1 MTGKLEEI
9 ELSESLSSAHGMEH
23 SPKRA
28 TQFSPMSPFRMNSPA
43 LLNMKSGR
51 SSKDMRGSAAAA
63 GTNEWDAAEDPCLS
77 ERMVMYVA
85 KRKVGLEMNPL

>member
-1 MTGKLEEI
+1 MLPPVRKGV
-9 ELSESLSSAHGMEH
+9 
-23 SPKRA
+23 PV
-28 TQFSPMSPFRMNSPA
+28 
-43 LLNMKSGR
+43 
-51 SSKDMRGSAAAA
+51 GSAAAA